1 MALIK
6 TSNTPPFIKKSI
18 KKPSLDSEG
27 WIAQFRDRT
36 EWVKEKQPLRYTL
49 SNVLGNL
56 TDDPIALACWMH
68 EHGKKDTSVFYSDL
82 AINNLIDSIG
92 GAKVT
97 TSTPLKPRHNKT
109 AQKIRDYY
117 SQKFLMISLRS
128 QHKLANVPPGYPPRP
143 LLSKFRIELMQYL
156 VESKDNKE
164 YTEDQIG
171 MIYSLPR
178 LYKEDQLLDK
188 LREKYNVSAWK
199 DKEPNALSVRK
210 TLFYIDVHRKTNWHA
225 ATRRVSPDSG
235 WVKRTPV
242 YRKNKEFFNYWFH
255 DENDRLYCIDLEMDH
270 PFQRM
275 WSRLIEFP
283 LEVEGKIY
291 KNHSRDG
298 LNYYTFSNWEI
309 LEEF

>member
-1 MALIK
+1 MI
-6 TSNTPPFIKKSI
+6 
-18 KKPSLDSEG
+18 KPSLGSEE
-27 WIAQFRDRT
+27 WIAPPRRAGLRLPPAAASVRRLN
-36 EWVKEKQPLRYTL
+36 EALENVVKEKQPLRYTL
-49 SNVLGNL
+49 SNVLGNQ

-68 EHGKKDTSVFYSDL
+68 EHGKKNTSAFFLNLD
-82 AINNLIDSIG
+82 INDLIDIG
-92 GAKVT
+92 SVVEVP
-97 TSTPLKPRHNKT
+97 TSTSLKPRHNEA

-117 SQKFLMISLRS
+117 SQKFLMISLRGRD
-128 QHKLANVPPGYPPRP
+128 P
-143 LLSKFRIELMQYL
+143 LSKFRIELMQYF

-164 YTEDQIG
+164 YTEEHIG

-210 TLFYIDVHRKTNWHA
+210 TLFYIDVHRKANWNST
-225 ATRRVSPDSG
+225 TRRVSPDPG

-242 YRKNKEFFNYWFH
+242 YRKNKEFFNYWFY
-255 DENDRLYCIDLEMDH
+255 DENERLYCIDLEMDN